1 MPNPAPEDL
10 FAGLPDQSA
19 LRQAVELQRL
29 AAGQGFDWP
38 DAEAVWLKIEEELDE
53 LRAGVAAGDAANIE
67 EEIGDVL
74 FAMSNLARK
83 LGVDPEAAL
92 RKSNDKFVRRYRGMQ
107 AVAAERGLRLA
118 DLPLDQQ
125 VAIYQEA
132 RARLG

>member
-1 MPNPAPEDL
+1 MPNPAPEDP

-38 DAEAVWLKIEEELDE
+38 DAETVWPKIAEELDE

-118 DLPLDQQ
+118 DLPLEQQ

-132 RARLG
+132 RTRLG